1 MKKVKKKT
9 ELIKPKTIYLTDIE
23 FNELKKLASELNNGT
38 TISNFIR
45 ILINDYKNL
54 YYARTNEI

>member
-1 MKKVKKKT
+1 MKKIKKKT

-45 ILINDYKNL
+45 ILINDYKAF
-54 YYARTNEI
+54 YYERTNEI